1 MSTPRKIVGG
11 VLLVLAALVYMG
23 VFTHPGGAPW
33 IRLLLACV
41 DAFLGVQVLLG
52 KRIPGF
58 HWRTRHQTD
67 QID

>member
-11 VLLVLAALVYMG
+11 ALLVLAALVYLG
-23 VFTHPGGAPW
+23 VFTHPGAAPW
-33 IRLLLACV
+33 ARLLLACIA
-41 DAFLGVQVLLG
+41 AFLGIQVLLG

-67 QID
+67 

>member
-11 VLLVLAALVYMG
+11 LLLVLAALVYMG
-23 VFTHPGGAPW
+23 VFTRPGAPW
-33 IRLLLACV
+33 ARLLLACI
-41 DAFLGVQVLLG
+41 DLFLGIQVLLG

-67 QID
+67 

>member
-11 VLLVLAALVYMG
+11 LLLVLAALVYMG
-23 VFTHPGGAPW
+23 VFTHPGAPW
-33 IRLLLACV
+33 ARLLLACI

-52 KRIPGF
+52 KRTPGF

-67 QID
+67 

>member
-11 VLLVLAALVYMG
+11 LLLVLAALVYLG
-23 VFTHPGGAPW
+23 VFTQPRSAPW
-33 IRLLLACV
+33 VRLLLACI

-58 HWRTRHQTD
+58 HWRTRRQTD
-67 QID
+67 

>member
-11 VLLVLAALVYMG
+11 VLLVLAALMYLG
-23 VFTHPGGAPW
+23 VFTHPDAAPW
-33 IRLLLACV
+33 ARLLLACI
-41 DAFLGVQVLLG
+41 DAFLGIQVLLG

-67 QID
+67 

>member
-1 MSTPRKIVGG
+1 MSTPRKIVD
-11 VLLVLAALVYMG
+11 LG
-23 VFTHPGGAPW
+23 VFTHQGAPW
-33 IRLLLACV
+33 IRLLLACI

-67 QID
+67 

>member
-1 MSTPRKIVGG
+1 MSAPRKIVGG
-11 VLLVLAALVYMG
+11 LLLVLAALVYMG
-23 VFTHPGGAPW
+23 VFTHPGAPW
-33 IRLLLACV
+33 ARLLLACI

-67 QID
+67 

>member
-23 VFTHPGGAPW
+23 VFTHPGAPW
-33 IRLLLACV
+33 ARLLLACI

-58 HWRTRHQTD
+58 HWRTRYQTD
-67 QID
+67 

>member
-11 VLLVLAALVYMG
+11 LLLVLAALVYMG
-23 VFTHPGGAPW
+23 VFSHPGAPW
-33 IRLLLACV
+33 ARLLLACI

-58 HWRTRHQTD
+58 HWRTRHQID

>member
-23 VFTHPGGAPW
+23 VFTHPSGAPW
-33 IRLLLACV
+33 TRLLLACI
-41 DAFLGVQVLLG
+41 DGFLGVQVLLG

-58 HWRTRHQTD
+58 HWRTRPQTD
-67 QID
+67 

>member
-11 VLLVLAALVYMG
+11 LLLVLAALVYMG
-23 VFTHPGGAPW
+23 VFTHPGAPW
-33 IRLLLACV
+33 ARLLLACI

-58 HWRTRHQTD
+58 HWRTRRQTD
-67 QID
+67 